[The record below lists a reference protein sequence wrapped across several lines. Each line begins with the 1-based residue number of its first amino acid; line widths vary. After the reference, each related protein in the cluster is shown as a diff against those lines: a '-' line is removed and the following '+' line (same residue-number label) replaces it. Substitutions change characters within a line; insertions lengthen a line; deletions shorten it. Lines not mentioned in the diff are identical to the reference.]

1 MLQKC
6 PGLTLMKRK
15 QILKW
20 KTDEKL
26 ENAQP
31 GILFIR
37 ENIIYKLKC

>member
-1 MLQKC
+1 MSWIGVNEKEANIE
-6 PGLTLMKRK
+6 MENR
-15 QILKW
+15 
-20 KTDEKL
+20 KL